1 MNTFAT
7 AHEDHLIPDLVA
19 TNLDLVVQENARL
32 VARLDPDRFRPVP
45 RLIDDA
51 WALYFTGAGRSGLV
65 MKAAAMRMM
74 HLGRTAHVVG
84 ESTTPAITEGC
95 LLWAASGSGTTPGVL
110 RTAREAL
117 DTGARVLAFT
127 TDPTSPLAAVATHT
141 VVLPAP
147 AKQSPDQAAS
157 RQFAGSLFEQS
168 LLLTTDALFHTL
180 TQLQGEEHGQLWS
193 RHSNLE

>member
-7 AHEDHLIPDLVA
+7 AHDDHLVPELVA
-19 TNLDLVVQENARL
+19 TTLDLVVQENVRLAARL
-32 VARLDPDRFRPVP
+32 SPDRFRPVP
-45 RLIDDA
+45 QLVDEA

-65 MKAAAMRMM
+65 MKMAAMRMM
-74 HLGRTAHVVG
+74 HLGRLAHAVG

-110 RTAREAL
+110 HTAREAL
-117 DTGARVLAFT
+117 DAGARVLAFT
-127 TDPTSPLAAVATHT
+127 TDPASPLAALATHT

-147 AKQSPDQAAS
+147 AKQRPDHTAS
-157 RQFAGSLFEQS
+157 QQFAGSLFEQS

-180 TQLQGEEHGQLWS
+180 SQLQGEERGQLWS